1 MVDVTIVIY
10 RIAGSTSSLLKIS
23 LLFSISAMSLLNQT
37 CWVVGG
43 VGVIGRGIAKS
54 LLQAGAT
61 VIVNSRSIQR
71 LEKFS
76 EDLDHPDRLYT
87 VHGSLLPGYAS
98 KTVEETLRAL
108 PLNHVV
114 AHGAVRYWAEQR
126 AGYDETHSMISAS
139 QGKILQMSP
148 EEFRISASH
157 LASLHFSAA
166 QELIPRI
173 QFSNGTASYTFVT
186 GDGNG
191 HPGGK
196 RSAFGEINAH
206 HVWGLS
212 AAIRSEP
219 LEKVNCREVRVELA
233 VNRPEEERKRDP
245 RPRPLSDDIGTLCAG
260 LASNADVSVH
270 NDAGELIRVF
280 DNESLEPMLTKYGN
294 FLEDESMRPIPA
306 TKEQRAL

>member
-1 MVDVTIVIY
+1 
-10 RIAGSTSSLLKIS
+10 
-23 LLFSISAMSLLNQT
+23 MSLLNQT

-61 VIVNSRSIQR
+61 VIVNSRSTKR

-76 EDLDHPDRLYT
+76 EDLGHPDRLYS
-87 VHGSLLPGYAS
+87 VHGSLLPGHAA
-98 KTVEETLRAL
+98 KTVGKTLNAL

-126 AGYDETHSMISAS
+126 AGYDETHSMLPRS
-139 QGKILQMSP
+139 QGGLLQMSA
-148 EEFRISASH
+148 EEFNIYASH

-186 GDGNG
+186 GNGAG

-212 AAIRSEP
+212 AAIRGEAM
-219 LEKVNCREVRVELA
+219 EKVNCREVRVELA
-233 VNRPEEERKRDP
+233 VNRPEGERELDP

-260 LASNADVSVH
+260 LASNADVNIH
-270 NDAGELIRVF
+270 NDAGELIRVS
-280 DNESLEPMLTKYGN
+280 DHESLEFMLDKYGN
-294 FLEDESMRPIPA
+294 FEDDESMRPIPPA
-306 TKEQRAL
+306 AEELRAM